1 MGKGSDPVTGYKYS
15 FGIHMG
21 ISRGPINEL
30 VEIKVGDKTAWAGS
44 RVSSGEFVINSPQ
57 LFGGDKQEGGI
68 AGVFNLQLGE
78 ATQTAPASLVS
89 MLGHALPGFR
99 RMVTAFYNGQIASNS
114 PYPKAWK
121 FRIRRSTAGWQNND
135 PWYPAKALISL
146 VGPLTTQT
154 IKGYGS
160 PPMGEGGLGGA
171 IDDVLAQWYQPD
183 VTTTSTPPIHA
194 MNPAHI
200 IYECITNQ
208 EWGRGL
214 PASSLNIASFVA
226 AADALYAEGFG
237 LCLRWTRRDSLQ
249 SFVQSVI
256 DHIGAVIYS
265 DRETALLT
273 IKLIRNDYNVATLP
287 LYDTD
292 SGILEIRENEV
303 SALGPAINEVV
314 VEYTD
319 PITGDKRTANAQ
331 NLASLQASRGV
342 FNSLKKTYSGIPT
355 SDLALR
361 VAQRDLRANATAL
374 RRFTMTFDR
383 RAWKI
388 APASVFRIQDTVRNI
403 PPMVVRVGRI
413 DDGTLT
419 NGKITITAVQDVF
432 SLPATSFQKH
442 QHAGTSSK
450 PDTAPRLRRHRAF
463 EAPYFL
469 VRASMTAAEFD
480 YLEPDVGFL
489 GTVVEKPSDLSLAYN
504 LFVKSSAP
512 TPDET
517 P

>member
-1 MGKGSDPVTGYKYS
+1 MGKGKDPVTGYKYH

-21 ISRGPINEL
+21 IGRGPIDEL
-30 VEIKVGDKTAWAGS
+30 VEIKVGDKVAWSGS
-44 RVSSGEFVINSPQ
+44 RTASGEFQINAPE

-68 AGVFNLQLGE
+68 VGTFNLQMGE
-78 ATQTAPASLVS
+78 PTQTAPSGLVA

-99 RMVTAFYNGQIASNS
+99 RMVTAFYDGQISSNS
-114 PYPKAWK
+114 PYPKSWK
-121 FRIRRSTAGWQNND
+121 FRVRRSTKGWQND
-135 PWYPAKALISL
+135 APWYPAKAKIVLAGNSTK
-146 VGPLTTQT
+146 TTT
-154 IKGYGS
+154 KGYGKPEWADNS
-160 PPMGEGGLGGA
+160 LL
-171 IDDVLAQWYQPD
+171 DQWYKPD
-183 VTTTSTPPIHA
+183 VSFTSTPPIHA

-214 PASSLNIASFVA
+214 PATALNIGSFVQ
-226 AADALYAEGFG
+226 AADTLWTEGFG

-249 SFVQSVI
+249 SFIQSVI

-273 IKLIRNDYNVATLP
+273 LKLIRYDYNPDTLP
-287 LYDTD
+287 IYDTD
-292 SGILEIRENEV
+292 SGILAIKENEV
-303 SALGPAINEVV
+303 SALGPAVNEVV

-319 PITGDKRTANAQ
+319 PISGDKQTANAQ

-342 FNSLKKTYSGIPT
+342 FNSLKKMYPGLPT
-355 SDLALR
+355 NELALR

-374 RRFTMTFDR
+374 RRFTLTMDR

-388 APASVFRIQDTVRNI
+388 PPAGVLRIQDVVRGI

-413 DDGTLT
+413 DDGTLK
-419 NGKITITAVQDVF
+419 NGTITITAVQDVF
-432 SLPATSFQKH
+432 SMPLTAFTKPQAT
-442 QHAGTSSK
+442 GWSK
-450 PDTAPRLRRHRAF
+450 PDVLPRLRRHRAF

-469 VRASMTAAEFD
+469 VRASMSAAEFD

-489 GTVVEKPSDLSLAYN
+489 ATVVEKPSELSLAYN
-504 LFVKSSAP
+504 LHVKSSAP
-512 TPDET
+512 TPDDN
-517 P
+517 PIPPAP